1 MLYKFKSKATAD
13 LIMLE
18 ANGKQILRIIGKEPA
33 PKGIVEV
40 AEMPEAIEA
49 LRRAVQQEED
59 ALAQMK
65 AQKAQ
70 RYRRSKK
77 PHYGPRATRQFEA
90 TCHPIYRDAATRAQ
104 GWQRCG
110 LGRIRCKWHTPMKR
124 SHPMWC

>member
-33 PKGIVEV
+33 SKGIVEV
-40 AEMPEAIEA
+40 SEMPEAIEA

-59 ALAQMK
+59 ALAQIK

-70 RYRRSKK
+70 DTDEAKSPATDREQPVSLRQ
-77 PHYGPRATRQFEA
+77 RATPFIEMLQ
-90 TCHPIYRDAATRAQ
+90 RAHKA
-104 GWQRCG
+104 GKDLVWG
-110 LGRIRCKWHTPMKR
+110 A
-124 SHPMWC
+124 

>member
-49 LRRAVQQEED
+49 LHRAVQQEED
-59 ALAQMK
+59 ALAQIK

-70 RYRRSKK
+70 DTDEAKSPATDREQAVSLRQ
-77 PHYGPRATRQFEA
+77 RATPFIEMLQ
-90 TCHPIYRDAATRAQ
+90 RAHKA
-104 GWQRCG
+104 GKDLVWG
-110 LGRIRCKWHTPMKR
+110 A
-124 SHPMWC
+124 